1 MAEADYA
8 LQQVKRGTGRSAA
21 RVLVDRTMILA
32 GTALA
37 YGLVLLGLSIEQT
50 ARFVMFL
57 LALAAVVYG
66 WMRFPVLGARSA
78 ELVARDRRFVCA
90 CAIAAVLAYPILLRA
105 NPYLI
110 HVAAVAGIYALMAVG
125 LNFTLGF
132 AGLLDLGYAAYF
144 AAGAYTSA
152 LLSTV
157 FGLSFWVTLPLAG
170 LVAACFGFTVAW
182 PCLRVHDRYLALVTL
197 GFGAIVELLA
207 RNLRL
212 VTGGTDGILNIP
224 PPSIGR
230 FSFLEPLRLGPL
242 TLPFQANFFYLIVGL
257 LAVGVL
263 ATARLKNSRLGRSWE
278 AIREDETAA
287 ACFGVNLIR
296 YKLEAFMTGS
306 FFAGLAGAVF
316 GHMISFIHPDNFTFP
331 VSMGVLCM
339 VVAGGMG
346 NVWGVIAGAVF
357 YVFVPERLRDFEKLR
372 LLLFGVSLLLLMRFR
387 PAGVFP
393 TARRRLEL
401 LPEELDAL
409 SGRKDLA
416 EAGDLLAAPA
426 DRSA

>member
-1 MAEADYA
+1 MAEVDYA
-8 LQQVKRGTGRSAA
+8 RQQLQGQERRSTA
-21 RVLVDRTMILA
+21 RVLADRAWIFT
-32 GTALA
+32 GTAVV
-37 YGLVLLGLSIEQT
+37 YGLVLLGLSVEQT
-50 ARFVMFL
+50 LHFVL
-57 LALAAVVYG
+57 LLGGMVVAAYG
-66 WMRFPVLGARSA
+66 WSRIAILRGRTA
-78 ELVARDRRFVCA
+78 ELVQRELTFLWA
-90 CAIAAVLAYPILLRA
+90 CVIVGVLGYPVLLRG

-110 HVAAVAGIYALMAVG
+110 HVAVLAGIYGLMAVG

-157 FGLSFWVTLPLAG
+157 FGLSFWLTLPLAG
-170 LVAACFGFTVAW
+170 LVAASFGFSVAW

-197 GFGAIVELLA
+197 GFGAIIELLA
-207 RNLRL
+207 RNLRPL
-212 VTGGTDGILNIP
+212 TGGTDGILNIP
-224 PPSIGR
+224 PPAIGR
-230 FSFLEPLRLGPL
+230 FSFLDPLPVGPL
-242 TLPFQANFFYLIVGL
+242 TLPFQANFYYLVVAL

-263 ATARLKNSRLGRSWE
+263 AANRLKNSRLGRSWE

-287 ACFGVNLIR
+287 ACFGVDLIR

-316 GHMISFIHPDNFTFP
+316 GHMISFIHPDNFNFP

-346 NVWGVIAGAVF
+346 NVWGVIVGAVF

-387 PAGVFP
+387 PSGVFP
-393 TARRRLEL
+393 SRRRRLEL
-401 LPEELDAL
+401 RGEELDAL
-409 SGRKDLA
+409 TARRAAGPVDLA
-416 EAGDLLAAPA
+416 GAPA
-426 DRSA
+426 DRTS